1 MLPAYLRNKII
12 QRRGL
17 NMSLNRDSLVALCLI
32 MLSGGLML
40 ASFEIREPDYG
51 VLSPAAWPR
60 LIIIILGVLSV
71 IYLLQSIRM
80 PKEAKD
86 AAPRKSIG
94 EFILYWR
101 NVIAVFSIFA
111 LYLITLP
118 YLGMLI
124 GNILFSFIL
133 LTVLGGWRAIL
144 MHLLVALGASGGMWL
159 LFTYVL
165 EVFLPRGSLT
175 GL

>member
-1 MLPAYLRNKII
+1 M
-12 QRRGL
+12 
-17 NMSLNRDSLVALCLI
+17 V
-32 MLSGGLML
+32 SGGLML

-60 LIIIILGVLSV
+60 LIISILGVLSV
-71 IYLLQSIRM
+71 IYLLQSIGM
-80 PKEAKD
+80 PKEDKEV
-86 AAPRKSIG
+86 APRKSIG

-101 NVIAVFSIFA
+101 NVIAVFTIFA
-111 LYLITLP
+111 LYLAALP

-133 LTVLGGWRAIL
+133 LTILGGWSAIL
-144 MHLLVALGASGGMWL
+144 MHLLISFGASGGMWL

>member
-1 MLPAYLRNKII
+1 VLPASTLQNII
-12 QRRGL
+12 QQHGL

-32 MLSGGLML
+32 MVSGGLML

-60 LIIIILGVLSV
+60 LIISILGVLSV
-71 IYLLQSIRM
+71 IYLLQSIGM
-80 PKEAKD
+80 PKEDKEV
-86 AAPRKSIG
+86 APRKSIG

-101 NVIAVFSIFA
+101 NVIAVFTIFA
-111 LYLITLP
+111 LYLAALP

-133 LTVLGGWRAIL
+133 LTILGGWNAIL
-144 MHLLVALGASGGMWL
+144 MHLLISFGASGGMWL

>member
-1 MLPAYLRNKII
+1 VLPASVHRNII
-12 QRRGL
+12 QQRGL

-32 MLSGGLML
+32 MVSGGLML

-60 LIIIILGVLSV
+60 LIIIILGALSV
-71 IYLLQSIRM
+71 IYLLQSIGM
-80 PKEAKD
+80 PKQDQEF
-86 AAPRKSIG
+86 APRKTIG

-101 NVIAVFSIFA
+101 NVIAVFTIFG
-111 LYLITLP
+111 LYLFALP

-133 LTVLGGWRAIL
+133 MTVLGGWNAVL
-144 MHLLVALGASGGMWL
+144 MHLMVAFGASGGMWL

>member
-1 MLPAYLRNKII
+1 MT
-12 QRRGL
+12 
-17 NMSLNRDSLVALCLI
+17 LNRDSLIALCLI
-32 MLSGGLML
+32 LMCGGLML

-60 LIIIILGVLSV
+60 LIIIIISILSV
-71 IYLLQSIRM
+71 IYLLQSIGM
-80 PKEAKD
+80 PKERKD
-86 AAPRKSIG
+86 ATPRKTIS

-111 LYLITLP
+111 VYLITLP

-124 GNILFSFIL
+124 GNVLFSFIL
-133 LTVLGGWRAIL
+133 LTVLGGWSSIL
-144 MHLLVALGASGGMWL
+144 MHLLVALGASGGMWF
-159 LFTYVL
+159 LFTFAL

-175 GL
+175 RL

>member
-1 MLPAYLRNKII
+1 MLPASVNRNII
-12 QRRGL
+12 QQRGL

-32 MLSGGLML
+32 MVSGGLML

-60 LIIIILGVLSV
+60 LIIIILGALSV
-71 IYLLQSIRM
+71 IYLLQSIGM
-80 PKEAKD
+80 PKQDQEV
-86 AAPRKSIG
+86 APRKTIG

-101 NVIAVFSIFA
+101 NVIAVFTIFG
-111 LYLITLP
+111 LYLSALP

-133 LTVLGGWRAIL
+133 MTVLGGWNAVL
-144 MHLLVALGASGGMWL
+144 MHLMVAFGASGGMWL

>member
-1 MLPAYLRNKII
+1 VLPASTLQNII
-12 QRRGL
+12 QQHGL

-32 MLSGGLML
+32 MVSGGLML

-60 LIIIILGVLSV
+60 LIISILGVLSV
-71 IYLLQSIRM
+71 IYLLQSIGM
-80 PKEAKD
+80 PKEDKE

-101 NVIAVFSIFA
+101 NVIAVFTIFA
-111 LYLITLP
+111 LYLAALP

-133 LTVLGGWRAIL
+133 LTILGGWSAIL
-144 MHLLVALGASGGMWL
+144 MHLLISFGASGGMWL

>member
-1 MLPAYLRNKII
+1 VLPASTLQNII
-12 QRRGL
+12 QQHGL

-32 MLSGGLML
+32 MVSGGLML

-60 LIIIILGVLSV
+60 LIISILGVLSV
-71 IYLLQSIRM
+71 IYLLQSIGM
-80 PKEAKD
+80 PKEDKEV
-86 AAPRKSIG
+86 APRKSIG

-101 NVIAVFSIFA
+101 NVIAVFTIFG
-111 LYLITLP
+111 LYLSALP

-124 GNILFSFIL
+124 GNILFSFVL
-133 LTVLGGWRAIL
+133 MTVLGGWNAIL
-144 MHLLVALGASGGMWL
+144 MHLLISFGASGGMWL

>member
-1 MLPAYLRNKII
+1 VLPASTVQNII
-12 QRRGL
+12 QQHGL

-32 MLSGGLML
+32 MVSGGLML

-60 LIIIILGVLSV
+60 LIITILGVLSV
-71 IYLLQSIRM
+71 IYLLQSIGM
-80 PKEAKD
+80 PEEDKE
-86 AAPRKSIG
+86 AAPRKTIG

-101 NVIAVFSIFA
+101 NVIAVFTIFG
-111 LYLITLP
+111 LYLVALP
-118 YLGMLI
+118 YLGMLF

-133 LTVLGGWRAIL
+133 LSILGGWSAIL
-144 MHLLVALGASGGMWL
+144 MHLLIAFGASGGMWL